1 MKAIVTVIG
10 KDRTGIVAKV
20 ATKIADLDLNID
32 DISQTVLD
40 EFFTMMM
47 VVSSPHQLDFDRL
60 RRELSE
66 YGKEI
71 NVSIKIQSTTIFESM
86 HRL

>member
-20 ATKIADLDLNID
+20 ATKIADLNLNID

-40 EFFTMMM
+40 DFFTMMM
-47 VVSSPHQLDFDRL
+47 VVSSSKQMDFALL
-60 RRELSE
+60 RQELSD

-86 HRL
+86 HHL